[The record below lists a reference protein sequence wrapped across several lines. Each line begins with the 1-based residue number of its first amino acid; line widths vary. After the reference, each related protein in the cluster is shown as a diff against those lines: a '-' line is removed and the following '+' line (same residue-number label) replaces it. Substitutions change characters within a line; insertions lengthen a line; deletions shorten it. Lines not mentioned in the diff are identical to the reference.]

1 MTRLVSYELRSDT
14 GVALLTM
21 DDGKVNA
28 MSTPML
34 KALHAAFDRAEADG
48 AVVLLTGRPGI
59 FSAGFDM
66 KVFPL
71 GPEPTLEMMR
81 LGATLAERV
90 LSFPFPVVTA
100 CNGHAY
106 PMGAF
111 LMLAADRR
119 VGCRGPYR
127 IGLNEVAIS
136 MTLPLFAIEIARQRL
151 APAYFHRC
159 VTGDLYAPD
168 EAVVA
173 GFLDEVVAPE
183 DLAARSLTIAEG
195 LAEIDLASHAAT
207 KQRIRASAL
216 AALREAIESELPVS
230 GVPGDPA
237 ASQPSVS
244 TD

>member
-1 MTRLVSYELRSDT
+1 
-14 GVALLTM
+14 
-21 DDGKVNA
+21 
-28 MSTPML
+28 
-34 KALHAAFDRAEADG
+34 
-48 AVVLLTGRPGI
+48 
-59 FSAGFDM
+59 
-66 KVFPL
+66 
-71 GPEPTLEMMR
+71 
-81 LGATLAERV
+81 
-90 LSFPFPVVTA
+90 
-100 CNGHAY
+100 
-106 PMGAF
+106 
-111 LMLAADRR
+111 
-119 VGCRGPYR
+119 
-127 IGLNEVAIS
+127 VAIS

-151 APAYFHRC
+151 ALAYFHRC

-207 KQRIRASAL
+207 KLRIRASAL